1 MTLRRGTA
9 RITRSLE
16 LPYVEHGDGD
26 GVPVVC
32 LHAYVDSWR
41 SFGAMLPHLPASL
54 RAIAPTQRGH
64 GDAGKPASGY
74 AVDDFA
80 GDLAAFLDVIGVE
93 RAVLVASS
101 SAGFTV
107 ERFAELH
114 PERVLGL
121 VFLGA
126 PWSLREVPAVRR
138 FLAEVS
144 ELTDPVAE
152 EYVRSFVSATAG
164 EAVPADL
171 VEEQVRESLKVP
183 AHVWTETLE
192 GLVEASPPR
201 PGIITAPALSVWGD
215 QDEFVSRED
224 QERLCDA
231 LSGSRLRV
239 YEGVGHVVHWEQP
252 ERVAADISDFV
263 ATLEPYLRTMLR

>member
-9 RITRSLE
+9 RLSSSLE
-16 LPYVEHGDGD
+16 LRYVEHGDGD
-26 GVPVVC
+26 GTPVVC

-54 RAIAPTQRGH
+54 RAVAPTQRGH
-64 GDAGKPASGY
+64 GDSGKPASGY
-74 AVDDFA
+74 AVDDFS
-80 GDLAAFLDVIGVE
+80 GDLAAFLDVAGIE

-101 SAGFTV
+101 SAVFTV
-107 ERFAELH
+107 VRFAELG

-121 VFLGA
+121 VLLGA

-138 FLAEVS
+138 FLVEVS
-144 ELTDPVAE
+144 ELTDPVGE

-164 EAVPADL
+164 EAVPTEF

-183 AHVWTETLE
+183 ARVWRETLE
-192 GLVEASPPR
+192 GLVEAPPPR
-201 PGIITAPALSVWGD
+201 PGLITAPALVVWGD

-231 LSGSRLRV
+231 LPGSRLLV
-239 YEGVGHVVHWEQP
+239 YEGAGHLVQWEQP
-252 ERVAADISDFV
+252 ERVAADTAGFV
-263 ATLEPYLRTMLR
+263 ATLGLR